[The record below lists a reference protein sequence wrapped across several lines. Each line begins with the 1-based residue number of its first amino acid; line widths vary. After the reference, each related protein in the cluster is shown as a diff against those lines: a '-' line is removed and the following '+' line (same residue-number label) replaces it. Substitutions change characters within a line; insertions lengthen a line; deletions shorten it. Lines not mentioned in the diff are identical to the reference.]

1 MTWQL
6 SNPTAS
12 DLEAFR
18 QAQSRLSLSYSE
30 VGATTGPLPSGYVH
44 DRNSAV
50 IGRGE
55 EAYLRAVEGLRCW
68 KMFPADWTRIHAV
81 EEGQRKGSVIAVVFK
96 LLGIYWR
103 SAARIVYEVE
113 ESATPGILKR
123 SGFAY
128 GTLPGHVECGE
139 ERFTVALLDNGDV
152 VYELCAFSKP
162 RYWMARLFNPLA
174 RRWQRKF
181 VLDSQQALRSHVSG

>member
-6 SNPTAS
+6 CNPTAS

-18 QAQSRLSLSYSE
+18 QAQSHLPLSYHE
-30 VGATTGPLPSGYVH
+30 VGATAGSMPPGFAH

-55 EAYLRAVEGLRCW
+55 AAYLRAVDGLRNW
-68 KMFPADWTRIHAV
+68 KMFPAAWTRVHAM
-81 EEGQRKGSVIAVVFK
+81 EEGQKKDSVIAVVFR
-96 LLGIYWR
+96 LLGLYWR

-113 ESATPGILKR
+113 EAATPGILKR

-139 ERFTVALLDNGDV
+139 ERFTVALLESGEV
-152 VYELCAFSKP
+152 VYELCAFSRP

-181 VLDSQQALRSHVSG
+181 VRESQQALRRHVAG

>member
-6 SNPTAS
+6 RNPTAS

-18 QAQSRLSLSYSE
+18 QTQSRLPLSYHE
-30 VGATTGPLPSGYVH
+30 VGATVGTMPPGYAH
-44 DRNSAV
+44 DRNAAV

-55 EAYLRAVEGLRCW
+55 AAYLRAVDGLRNW
-68 KMFPADWTRIHAV
+68 KMFPAEWTRVHAV
-81 EEGQRKGSVIAVVFK
+81 EPGQKKKGVIAVVFH
-96 LLGIYWR
+96 LLGMYWC
-103 SAARIVYEVE
+103 SAARIVYEVDE
-113 ESATPGILKR
+113 TATPGILKR

-139 ERFTVALLDNGDV
+139 ERFTVALHESGEV
-152 VYELCAFSKP
+152 VYELCAFSRP
-162 RYWMARLFNPLA
+162 RYWMARLFHPLA

-181 VLDSQQALRSHVSG
+181 VRESQQALRRYVDG

>member
-6 SNPTAS
+6 HNPTAS
-12 DLEAFR
+12 ELETFR
-18 QAQSRLSLSYSE
+18 QAQSRLPLSYRE
-30 VGATTGPLPSGYVH
+30 VGATCGTMPSEYVH
-44 DRNSAV
+44 DRNWAV

-55 EAYLRAVEGLRCW
+55 AAYQRAVEGLKNW
-68 KMFPADWTRIHAV
+68 KMFPAEWTRVHAV
-81 EEGQRKGSVIAVVFK
+81 EVGQRKDSVIAVVFR
-96 LLGIYWR
+96 LLGMYWR

-113 ESATPGILKR
+113 EMATPGILKR
-123 SGFAY
+123 RGFAY

-139 ERFTVALLDNGDV
+139 ERFTVALFDNGDV

-181 VLDSQQALRSHVSG
+181 VLDSQQALRRYVTG